1 MITLRPAKTFRFP
14 VIAECI
20 NPNVLEGKTL
30 SEIEQLKLWEGNKQ
44 RSLCE
49 LFKVEQTRHESEPEN
64 IKVTIEGDV
73 SKVRRIGACMK
84 NGEITINGDA
94 GMHLGGEMKGG
105 KITVHGNAGAW
116 AGTMMKD
123 GIIEIH
129 GNAGNYLGAPYR
141 GSTAGMHGGKIIV
154 FGNVGHETGACM
166 KKGTIKICGS
176 SGQFT
181 GLRMRNGTIYV
192 QGNCDER
199 AGACMLEGK
208 IVVGG
213 TLQSV
218 LPSFSID
225 NIKPRVKIEENETV
239 QGPFYVFLGDLTEC
253 GIGKLYASK
262 PKNAHLSFY
271 EKLL

>member
-1 MITLRPAKTFRFP
+1 
-14 VIAECI
+14 
-20 NPNVLEGKTL
+20 
-30 SEIEQLKLWEGNKQ
+30 
-44 RSLCE
+44 
-49 LFKVEQTRHESEPEN
+49 
-64 IKVTIEGDV
+64 
-73 SKVRRIGACMK
+73 
-84 NGEITINGDA
+84 
-94 GMHLGGEMKGG
+94 
-105 KITVHGNAGAW
+105 
-116 AGTMMKD
+116 MMKD

-141 GSTAGMHGGKIIV
+141 GSTAGMHGGKITV

-199 AGACMLEGK
+199 AGACMLGGK

-213 TLQSV
+213 ALQSV

-225 NIKPRVKIEENETV
+225 SIKPRVKIEENETI
-239 QGPFYVFLGDLTEC
+239 QGPFYVFLGDLVEY
-253 GIGKLYASK
+253 GKGKLYVSK
-262 PKNAHLSFY
+262 QKNPQLSSCERF
-271 EKLL
+271 L